1 MRKIQLGLLS
11 RIIIA
16 ILIGVIC
23 GNFLPLPLIRIFAT
37 FNVLF
42 SEFLSFSIPLI
53 ILGLVTVAI
62 SDIGNKAGKLL
73 LLRPPYHYKQMTS
86 YRFYLLPALKE
97 LYNIRHYLQ
106 DKPTRYPLIE

>member
-16 ILIGVIC
+16 ILIGVVC

-73 LLRPPYHYKQMTS
+73 LITVLIAYGATLFSGFLS
-86 YRFYLLPALKE
+86 YAVGSAFFPDTFICYV
-97 LYNIRHYLQ
+97 
-106 DKPTRYPLIE
+106 